1 MTIKIGAFG
10 YGVAAILA
18 VGSILLAALNN
29 PAWTTMLGVAVL
41 IWIISLIAKKI

>member
-18 VGSILLAALNN
+18 AGSILLAVLNN
-29 PAWTTMLGVAVL
+29 TAWKTMLFVAVV
-41 IWIISLIAKKI
+41 IWIISVIARKI